1 MCQRMVCKAAEWTGG
16 GAFLKL
22 PGTVDD
28 WAKEPRAR
36 EDEEEKEQKPQ
47 AKAQAQAQAQAA
59 RPPRKKKGV
68 DGE

>member
-1 MCQRMVCKAAEWTGG
+1 M
-16 GAFLKL
+16 KL